1 MATPVTDDAAVDRLR
16 HQLRAGTGIT
26 ERRIEAAGVDTM
38 VLECGQGPP
47 LLLLHGPAEFAEA
60 WIEVIPPLA
69 TTHRVVAPDLPGH
82 GTSPGIEG
90 LDADRVLTWLGALI
104 ERTCDGP
111 PVVVGRVLGGAI
123 AARFAIEH
131 SERIARLL
139 LVDTMGLAPF
149 EPAPRFGEAIERYFG
164 DPTEQT
170 YDGLMRYC
178 SYDFD
183 ALRGQLG
190 DTWARLAAYA
200 VDRGRT
206 PGVLAATGAL
216 LSQFAV
222 EIPRASLAR
231 ISVPTTLIWGRH
243 DLATPLRVAESASG
257 ALGWPLHVIE
267 AAADE
272 PSLDQPAAFIDAV
285 RAAIGNEATTPS
297 RPGTP

>member
-1 MATPVTDDAAVDRLR
+1 MTTPVTDDAAADRLR
-16 HQLRAGTGIT
+16 HRLTANTGIT

-38 VLECGQGPP
+38 VLECGEGPP

-82 GTSPGIEG
+82 GTSGGIEG
-90 LDADRVLTWLGALI
+90 LDTDRVLAWLGAVV

-131 SERIARLL
+131 SERIAQLV

-149 EPAPRFGEAIERYFG
+149 DPAPAFGEAVDWFFA
-164 DPTEQT
+164 DPSEQT
-170 YDGLMRYC
+170 YDRLMQYC

-183 ALRGQLG
+183 ALRRQFG
-190 DTWARLAAYA
+190 DTWQDFAAYA
-200 VDRGRT
+200 VNRGRT

-216 LSQFAV
+216 LSQFAIA
-222 EIPRASLAR
+222 IPEVSLAR

-243 DLATPLRVAESASG
+243 DLATPLRVAENASR
-257 ALGWPLHVIE
+257 ALGWPLSVIE
-267 AAADE
+267 DAADE
-272 PSLDQPAAFIDAV
+272 PSLDQPAAFVDAV
-285 RAAIGNEATTPS
+285 RAAIEQRSTT
-297 RPGTP
+297 